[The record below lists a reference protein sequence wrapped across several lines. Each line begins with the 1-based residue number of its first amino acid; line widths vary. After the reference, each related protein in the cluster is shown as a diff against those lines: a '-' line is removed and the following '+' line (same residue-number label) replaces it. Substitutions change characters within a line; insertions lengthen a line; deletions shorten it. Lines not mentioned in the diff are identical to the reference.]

1 MNENLEIIKDI
12 VSLSVEVTTK
22 GLAKARVEYVPDSEN
37 LYLRLDYG
45 KDCIA
50 GMTEYSKTFRAMT
63 RNKESLEYILK
74 ELKAI
79 EVN

>member
-12 VSLSVEVTTK
+12 VSLSVEVTSK
-22 GLAKARVEYVPDSEN
+22 GLAKARV
-37 LYLRLDYG
+37 
-45 KDCIA
+45 
-50 GMTEYSKTFRAMT
+50 
-63 RNKESLEYILK
+63 EYILK